1 MSTLAVMLAVS
12 LLCWLVLQS
21 LLHVFQWYEHMFQR
35 KTLQGLT
42 ELFLFIETGQVWA
55 ASLVFALLVAGI
67 VLLLSGSVI
76 LAIVGGVIAL
86 LLPPWLLH
94 WVRKRRLLRLEQQ
107 LPDFALALASALRA
121 GSGLQN
127 ALRHVGELSPAPL
140 AQELALLS
148 REQRLGL
155 SFDDGLK
162 MWAQRLPIEG
172 VRLLVS
178 ALRVSM
184 HSGGSLAETLER
196 LADTLRMRLQLQGR
210 VRALTAQGRLQAG
223 VMVALPL
230 LLAAVLTWLSPDA
243 MQALWTTPMGW
254 GVLILIVFLE
264 GLGLFFIRK
273 IINIAI

>member
-1 MSTLAVMLAVS
+1 
-12 LLCWLVLQS
+12 
-21 LLHVFQWYEHMFQR
+21 
-35 KTLQGLT
+35 
-42 ELFLFIETGQVWA
+42 
-55 ASLVFALLVAGI
+55 
-67 VLLLSGSVI
+67 
-76 LAIVGGVIAL
+76 
-86 LLPPWLLH
+86 
-94 WVRKRRLLRLEQQ
+94 
-107 LPDFALALASALRA
+107 
-121 GSGLQN
+121 
-127 ALRHVGELSPAPL
+127 
-140 AQELALLS
+140 
-148 REQRLGL
+148 
-155 SFDDGLK
+155 DDGLK

-264 GLGLFFIRK
+264 GLGLFCIRK